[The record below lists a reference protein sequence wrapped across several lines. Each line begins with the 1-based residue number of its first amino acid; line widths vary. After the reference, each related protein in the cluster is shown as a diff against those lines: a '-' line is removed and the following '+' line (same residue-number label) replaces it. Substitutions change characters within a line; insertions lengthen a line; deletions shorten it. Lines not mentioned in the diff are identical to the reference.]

1 MLPTTQHERLY
12 GDDVPTLI
20 DLADHVHDL
29 IDEFILSV
37 NCSLAMFGRTLC
49 ADFSV
54 PGAGFE
60 PARPLRVRGV

>member
-1 MLPTTQHERLY
+1 MIPTTQYERLY
-12 GDDVPTLI
+12 RHDIPTLI
-20 DLADHVHDL
+20 DLADHVRDL

-37 NCSLAMFGRTLC
+37 NCSLTIFGRTLC